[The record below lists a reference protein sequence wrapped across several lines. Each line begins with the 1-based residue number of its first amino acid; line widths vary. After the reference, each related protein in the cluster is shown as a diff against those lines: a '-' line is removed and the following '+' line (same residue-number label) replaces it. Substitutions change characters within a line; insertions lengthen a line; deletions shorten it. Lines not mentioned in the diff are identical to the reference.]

1 MNRLFFEFVEFLG
14 FVVFIELVAG
24 NAENAGAWSETRKS
38 EKGEKGETG
47 GKCGKCGKGK
57 TLFFIGEAKQ
67 NHFFS
72 LRSLRLCGDYFICR
86 PLRSRAQRRRG
97 VDP

>member
-1 MNRLFFEFVEFLG
+1 MNRLFFEFFEFLG

-24 NAENAGAWSETRKS
+24 NAENAGAWSKTRKS
-38 EKGEKGETG
+38 EKGETG
-47 GKCGKCGKGK
+47 GKCGKGK